1 MRKILFVIEGLYAA
15 AGIER
20 VSTNLL
26 NVLTK
31 NGFDVSVALFGTDK
45 TTFFQLDESVK
56 LYTLGVPFANKYKLR
71 AAIQLADIA
80 KKISPDYVVNVAVP
94 MMQVTVISK
103 ILGMPGRII
112 TWEHFNFKV
121 GSRWGRI
128 FRLFSGLISHDTIVL
143 TEQDRCNYPLFLR
156 NKIIAINNLVPE
168 MEIKSSLMNKI
179 VLSIGRLN
187 YQKGFDILLD
197 IWQEVVKVH
206 SDWILQIIGS
216 GEDKDMLVQKIK
228 LYQLEHTVQMIPTVS
243 NIQDYYQNASIYV
256 MSSRFEG
263 LPTVLIEAKS
273 YNLPIVSFDCP
284 HGPRTI
290 INDEI
295 DGYLILPNNC
305 LEMAKKISLLIE
317 DFSLRKKLG
326 EAGNLDYTKR
336 FSEKSIL
343 FEWSKILQ

>member
-31 NGFDVSVALFGTDK
+31 NGFDVSVVLFGTDK

-56 LYTLGVPFANKYKLR
+56 LYMLGVPFANKFKLR
-71 AAIQLADIA
+71 AAFQLANIA
-80 KKISPDYVVNVAVP
+80 KRMRPDYVVNVAVP

-103 ILGMPGRII
+103 MLGMPGKVV
-112 TWEHFNFKV
+112 TWEHFSFSV
-121 GSRWGRI
+121 GSRWGQI
-128 FRLFSGLISHDTIVL
+128 FRLFSGIISCNTVVL
-143 TEQDRCNYPLFLR
+143 TERDRQDYPTFLQKKIASINNIVQGTAIR
-156 NKIIAINNLVPE
+156 SLLTNKIA
-168 MEIKSSLMNKI
+168 
-179 VLSIGRLN
+179 LSVGRLS
-187 YQKGFDILLD
+187 YEKGFDILLD
-197 IWQEVVKVH
+197 VWKEVVKVH
-206 SDWILQIIGS
+206 PDWILQIIGS
-216 GEDKDMLVQKIK
+216 GQEKERLMQKII
-228 LYQLEHTVQMIPTVS
+228 LYELEHVVQMIPTVS
-243 NIQDYYQNASIYV
+243 NIQDYYQNASIYI
-256 MSSRFEG
+256 MTSRHEG

-284 HGPRTI
+284 YGPRAI

-343 FEWSKILQ
+343 FEWSKILK